1 MKNLPSKNLFVY
13 TSSRALRAAL
23 QSESGGVLAPRITLA
38 EFYEKALFVPDL
50 VACGEIDR
58 ALFMKQA
65 VSENKRAGE
74 RLKFPNELYEFMR
87 NREYLFG
94 FFKELAT
101 ERVSIDALDL
111 SDTYAWYAE
120 HFEILR
126 KLAGAYARILREHG
140 FYDEITLPALYELN
154 ESYLRGFERIEINI
168 DGNPSAFEF
177 EVFKRAA
184 ELSEVVL
191 SFRATT
197 LNSKPVRA
205 VEELCGISLEPGF
218 AYRVNLGTG
227 EILSREP
234 LSVGGAVVCRGFELR
249 SLQASYVFEKISSF
263 VRAGIAPE
271 RIAVILPDESFAGTL
286 RLYDERIA
294 RARGSHRMLNFAM
307 GEKLKDSLF
316 YVTLEKISQCLK
328 EARTPKFGVDYR
340 AIKSPDGRFLDTED
354 SVVQQNLA
362 LGNFASENSI
372 SQNLAQQNSE
382 LDYEIFSN
390 SKTDLKFM
398 SAGAFENTENFEI
411 LSEISAERANSA
423 GEQSFSLD
431 FAEFQKPLECAQQ
444 RSCSAH
450 AKQQEFLRQQE
461 SLRYSM
467 QREHIELEEE
477 DGYSKSPERRDRFR
491 RSKIREGADEY
502 PQRPN
507 PQELDLFFASV
518 GVDEAL
524 FGEFACDFAKQV
536 SFEHFEAL
544 IIKLACLPKISDALL
559 QEKLKESLYL
569 IKILLRKF
577 KDENLSLG
585 NLIDL
590 FLLEISRIKL
600 DDVRG
605 GKVTVMGLLESRGLQ
620 FDGVIIPDFNDDLVP
635 KRSSGEMFLNSALRA
650 RAGLI
655 SHADR
660 ENLQRFYYDGLL
672 RGAKKSAICYLQSVE
687 KLPSRFLKSFEVRQ
701 DAEFSQEDYL
711 RLFGREEFKPAL
723 CGQEDPVARHDFFAE
738 ELSFSRLDTFLECKR
753 KYYYRYVFGLR
764 EGLKFGEDNALLGKI
779 LHTSFQRL
787 YERAGMK
794 FSMEKFRPIYSQLA
808 REAGIA
814 RFDAELELKS
824 VEKLA
829 KLLEEHEQIWSFS
842 GSEVSLKGELDGVRL
857 SGRIDR
863 IDEDKAGRKFIID
876 YKRGSAKKH
885 MEKFQLTFYRA
896 LLAQECECAYLSLKD
911 CAFAAPGDKTP
922 SLENLRETLSSI
934 GKEFASE
941 VAFTR
946 TEAVQSCEYCDYK
959 IICKGQIDGKI

>member
-65 VSENKRAGE
+65 VNESKCAGE
-74 RLKFPNELYEFMR
+74 RLKFPSELYEFMR

-126 KLAGAYARILREHG
+126 ELAGAYARILREHG

-177 EVFKRAA
+177 EIFKRAA

-205 VEELCGISLEPGF
+205 VEELCGISLELGF

-234 LSVGGAVVCRGFELR
+234 LSMGGAVVCRGFELR

-263 VRAGIAPE
+263 VRTGIAPE

-294 RARGSHRMLNFAM
+294 RARSSHRMLNFAM

-328 EARTPKFGVDYR
+328 EARKPKFGVDYH
-340 AIKSPDGRFLDTED
+340 AFKSPDGGFLDAED
-354 SVVQQNLA
+354 SAVQQNLA

-372 SQNLAQQNSE
+372 SQNFAQQNSAF
-382 LDYEIFSN
+382 DCEIFSN
-390 SKTDLKFM
+390 SKTDLNFM
-398 SAGAFENTENFEI
+398 SAREFENTENFEI
-411 LSEISAERANSA
+411 LREISAERANSA
-423 GEQSFSLD
+423 EEQSFSLE
-431 FAEFQKPLECAQQ
+431 FAEFQEPLEHVQQ
-444 RSCSAH
+444 RDYSVS
-450 AKQQEFLRQQE
+450 AKQQKFLKQQG
-461 SLRYSM
+461 SLKYSM

-477 DGYSKSPERRDRFR
+477 DGYSKSPKQCDRFR
-491 RSKIREGADEY
+491 RSKIHEGADEY
-502 PQRPN
+502 PQRSN

-524 FGEFACDFAKQV
+524 FGEFARDFAKQV

-544 IIKLACLPKISDALL
+544 IAKLACLPKISDALL
-559 QEKLKESLYL
+559 QEKLKEPLYL

-687 KLPSRFLKSFEVRQ
+687 KLPSRFLKSFEVQQ
-701 DAEFSQEDYL
+701 DAEFLQEDYL

-753 KYYYRYVFGLR
+753 KYYYRYVLGLR

-794 FSMEKFRPIYSQLA
+794 FSMQKFRSIYSQLA

-814 RFDAELELKS
+814 RFDAELELKA

-829 KLLEEHEQIWSFS
+829 GLLEGHEKIWSFS

-911 CAFAAPGDKTP
+911 CAFATPSDKTP
-922 SLENLRETLSSI
+922 SLENLREMLSSI

>member
-23 QSESGGVLAPRITLA
+23 QNESGGVLAPRITLA

-50 VACGEIDR
+50 AACGEIDR

-65 VSENKRAGE
+65 VNESKRAGE
-74 RLKFPNELYEFMR
+74 RLKFPSELYEFMR

-126 KLAGAYARILREHG
+126 ELAGAYARILREHG

-154 ESYLRGFERIEINI
+154 KSYLRGFERIEINI

-177 EVFKRAA
+177 EIFKRAA

-205 VEELCGISLEPGF
+205 VEELFGISLEPGF
-218 AYRVNLGTG
+218 AYRINLGTG
-227 EILSREP
+227 KILSREP

-263 VRAGIAPE
+263 VRSGITPE

-286 RLYDERIA
+286 RIYDERIA

-328 EARTPKFGVDYR
+328 EARMPKFGIDYH
-340 AIKSPDGRFLDTED
+340 AFKSPNGGFLDTED
-354 SVVQQNLA
+354 SAVQQNLA
-362 LGNFASENSI
+362 
-372 SQNLAQQNSE
+372 QQDSAF
-382 LDYEIFSN
+382 DFEIFSN
-390 SKTDLKFM
+390 SKADLNFM
-398 SAGAFENTENFEI
+398 SVGTFENTENFEI
-411 LSEISAERANSA
+411 LREISAERANSVE
-423 GEQSFSLD
+423 EQSLSVGL
-431 FAEFQKPLECAQQ
+431 AEFQESLECTQQ
-444 RSCSAH
+444 RDYSAR
-450 AKQQEFLRQQE
+450 AKRQELLKQQG
-461 SLRYSM
+461 SLKYSM

-477 DGYSKSPERRDRFR
+477 DGYSKSPKQRDRFR
-491 RSKIREGADEY
+491 CSKMREGADEY

-524 FGEFACDFAKQV
+524 FGEFARDFSKQV

-544 IIKLACLPKISDALL
+544 ITKLACLPKISDALL
-559 QEKLKESLYL
+559 QEKLKEPLYL

-753 KYYYRYVFGLR
+753 KYYYSYFFVLIVGI
-764 EGLKFGEDNALLGKI
+764 KFGEDNALLGKI

-794 FSMEKFRPIYSQLA
+794 FSMEKFRSIYSQLA

-814 RFDAELELKS
+814 RFDAELELKA

-829 KLLEEHEQIWSFS
+829 RLLEGHEQIWSFS

-911 CAFAAPGDKTP
+911 CAFAAPSDKTP

-946 TEAVQSCEYCDYK
+946 TQAVQSCEYCDYK

>member
-23 QSESGGVLAPRITLA
+23 QNESGGVLAPRITLV

-65 VSENKRAGE
+65 VNESKRAGE

-126 KLAGAYARILREHG
+126 ELAGAYARILREHG

-154 ESYLRGFERIEINI
+154 ESYLRGFERIEIKI

-177 EVFKRAA
+177 EIFKRAA
-184 ELSEVVL
+184 ELGEVVL

-205 VEELCGISLEPGF
+205 VEELCGISLGPGF

-234 LSVGGAVVCRGFELR
+234 LGVGGAVVCRGFELR

-340 AIKSPDGRFLDTED
+340 AFKSPEGGFLNTED
-354 SVVQQNLA
+354 SAVQQNLA
-362 LGNFASENSI
+362 LGNFALENSI
-372 SQNLAQQNSE
+372 SQNFTQQDSAP
-382 LDYEIFSN
+382 DCEIFSN
-390 SKTDLKFM
+390 SKTDLNFM
-398 SAGAFENTENFEI
+398 SAREFENTENFEI
-411 LSEISAERANSA
+411 LREISAERTNSA

-431 FAEFQKPLECAQQ
+431 FTEFQEPLECAQQ
-444 RSCSAH
+444 RDYSAR
-450 AKQQEFLRQQE
+450 AKQQELLKQQK

-467 QREHIELEEE
+467 QLEHIELEEE
-477 DGYSKSPERRDRFR
+477 DGYSKSPERRDCFR
-491 RSKIREGADEY
+491 HSKMHEGADEY

-524 FGEFACDFAKQV
+524 FGEFVRDFAKQV

-559 QEKLKESLYL
+559 QEKLKEPLYL

-687 KLPSRFLKSFEVRQ
+687 KLPSRFLKSFEVQQ

-753 KYYYRYVFGLR
+753 KYYYRYVFGLK

-794 FSMEKFRPIYSQLA
+794 FSMEKFRFIYSQLA

-829 KLLEEHEQIWSFS
+829 RLLEEHEQIWGFS

-863 IDEDKAGRKFIID
+863 IDEDKTGRKFIID

-934 GKEFASE
+934 GKKFASE